1 MFSSLGND
9 AMGNPGIHYGEGLSA
24 HTPKLYPLSVE
35 SSKERFDTLVN
46 GEGEAL
52 PLIVPSQIEIERL
65 RSFDIR
71 ITSYLPDVSNI
82 THPFTKVINKLRYV
96 QIIDPLV
103 HIIQANNPHALLRG
117 VKASLNNPVRL
128 SFKDTNAEVLDIRQI
143 LELGIERDTP
153 FLADQ
158 ISDSNLMLNELP
170 PHVSGYAFSGL
181 LPMMQNM
188 HSDGTSV
195 GDIFPVI
202 LVYPSSLKPIQG
214 SNYQYP
220 LPKSLDERKKM
231 ILQAYILPQPSLEAV
246 F

>member
-1 MFSSLGND
+1 MFNSLGND
-9 AMGNPGIHYGEGLSA
+9 AIGNQGIHYGEGLSIY
-24 HTPKLYPLSVE
+24 TPKQYPLPVE
-35 SSKERFDTLVN
+35 SLRERFDTLVN
-46 GEGEAL
+46 YGGEAL
-52 PLIVPSQIEIERL
+52 PLIVPSQREIERL
-65 RSFDIR
+65 RSSDIR
-71 ITSYLPDVSNI
+71 ITSYLPDVSTV
-82 THPFTKVINKLRYV
+82 THPFTKVINKLKYV
-96 QIIDPLV
+96 QIIGPLV
-103 HIIQANNPHALLRG
+103 HIIHANHPHAILRG
-117 VKASLNNPVRL
+117 VKASLNNPMRL
-128 SFKDTNAEVLDIRQI
+128 SSKDTNAEVLDIRQI

-153 FLADQ
+153 FLADR

-181 LPMMQNM
+181 LPMMQRM

-220 LPKSLDERKKM
+220 LPKSLDERESL